1 MIIPEHIWKLAE
13 DIKYELER
21 QLEDGGNVAAVK
33 NSLNVINNVRK
44 AMLKQNEKYI
54 ENEDDYINMLEF
66 VEAMIRASDALW
78 VPALKRIYEEVEI
91 EPELVYALNH
101 ARIVHPRMRKEIDS
115 VIAFLEEVPNCIWSQ
130 DDECADFRVF
140 KFVKTKRKWERIMEK
155 FSGTDLGS
163 RSLKYLRIGYVE
175 NETGL
180 YAVEGIA
187 KKAKEHLEE
196 KLGKDGF
203 YAMRKPFK
211 KWFRIGRTGTYYIYV
226 PK

>member
-66 VEAMIRASDALW
+66 VSAMIRASDSLW
-78 VPALKRIYEEVEI
+78 APALKRIYEEVEI

-101 ARIVHPRMRKEIDS
+101 ARIVHPRMRK
-115 VIAFLEEVPNCIWSQ
+115 
-130 DDECADFRVF
+130 
-140 KFVKTKRKWERIMEK
+140 
-155 FSGTDLGS
+155 
-163 RSLKYLRIGYVE
+163 
-175 NETGL
+175 
-180 YAVEGIA
+180 
-187 KKAKEHLEE
+187 
-196 KLGKDGF
+196 
-203 YAMRKPFK
+203 
-211 KWFRIGRTGTYYIYV
+211 
-226 PK
+226 